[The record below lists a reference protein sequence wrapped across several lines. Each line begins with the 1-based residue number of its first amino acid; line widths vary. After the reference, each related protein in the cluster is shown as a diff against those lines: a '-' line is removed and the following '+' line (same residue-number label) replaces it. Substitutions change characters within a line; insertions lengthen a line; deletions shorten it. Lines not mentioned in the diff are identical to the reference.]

1 MKRYV
6 IACGFALAMLGGSA
20 VVRAEGA
27 SAPAASQSAVA
38 ATAPA
43 PAPAVVAPPMAVSAP
58 ATTESA
64 FPAPTWVVVLVFG
77 AVLGFLLIS
86 LSAVRRSLANDPD
99 WKLAHALSEE
109 LDTPPPPTPPAAGA
123 TGVTPPVAPVLVG
136 SSSRLIAFMG
146 MLVIMAFFTGVGL
159 WLLWSLLRTGRVP
172 ADMERL
178 VNFFYGG
185 AMLFA
190 PYMVNQL
197 RAALGSLK

>member
-1 MKRYV
+1 MKKHLLCWGV
-6 IACGFALAMLGGSA
+6 ALALLGMSMVAG
-20 VVRAEGA
+20 AEGA
-27 SAPAASQSAVA
+27 SAPVA
-38 ATAPA
+38 GQRVVVATAS
-43 PAPAVVAPPMAVSAP
+43 APAVVAPPMAVSAP

-64 FPAPTWVVVLVFG
+64 YPAPTWVVVLVFG
-77 AVLGFLLIS
+77 TVLGFLLIS

-109 LDTPPPPTPPAAGA
+109 LDTPPPTPPASGA

-159 WLLWSLLRTGRVP
+159 WLLWSLLRTGQVP
-172 ADMERL
+172 DMDRL